1 MMTLEEAREFFS
13 GDVYATSVSGI
24 SIEATGE
31 AYARCS
37 MPVTPQHRNAAGAV
51 MGGAIFTLAD
61 FAFAV
66 AANVGGVLTVTT
78 TASVCFVGTCKGDVL
93 TAETRLVK
101 DGRRSCFFEVTV
113 TDNLGTLVAVVTS
126 TGTHLEKVSS

>member
-24 SIEATGE
+24 SIEETGE

-37 MPVTPQHRNAAGAV
+37 MPVTPQHRNASGAV

-78 TASVCFVGTCKGDVL
+78 TASVCFVGTCKGDTL
-93 TAETRLVK
+93 YAETRLVK

>member
-1 MMTLEEAREFFS
+1 MMTLEEARSFFR
-13 GDVYATSVSGI
+13 GDIYATEVSGI
-24 SIEATGE
+24 TIEDVGE
-31 AYARCS
+31 HYAKCA

-78 TASVCFVGTCKGDVL
+78 TSAVSFVGTCKGNTL

-113 TDNLGTLVAVVTS
+113 SDELGNLVAVVTS
-126 TGTHLEKVSS
+126 NGTHLDKKL

>member
-1 MMTLEEAREFFS
+1 MTLEQAREFFR
-13 GDVYATSVSGI
+13 GDRFAVEQAGI
-24 SIEATGE
+24 TIEEIGE
-31 AYARCS
+31 HYARCA
-37 MPVTPQHRNAAGAV
+37 MPIMPLHKNAAGAV

-78 TASVCFVGTCKGDVL
+78 TSSVSFIGTCKGNVL

-113 TDNLGTLVAVVTS
+113 TDDLGNLVAVVTS
-126 TGTHLEKVSS
+126 SGMHLEKKL

>member
-1 MMTLEEAREFFS
+1 MMTLEEARVFFR
-13 GDVYATSVSGI
+13 GDRFAVEQAGI
-24 SIEATGE
+24 TIEEIGE
-31 AYARCS
+31 YYARCS
-37 MPVTPQHRNAAGAV
+37 MPVTPLHKNAAGAV

-78 TASVCFVGTCKGDVL
+78 TASVSFVGTCKGEVL

-113 TDNLGTLVAVVTS
+113 TDELGNLVAVVTS
-126 TGTHLEKVSS
+126 NGTHLDKRI

>member
-24 SIEATGE
+24 SIEEIGE
-31 AYARCS
+31 HYARCS

-78 TASVCFVGTCKGDVL
+78 TASVCFVGTCKGDTL
-93 TAETRLVK
+93 YAETRLVK

-113 TDNLGTLVAVVTS
+113 SDELGNLVAVVTS
-126 TGTHLEKVSS
+126 NGTHLDKKI

>member
-1 MMTLEEAREFFS
+1 MMTLDEARAFFREDRFATELA
-13 GDVYATSVSGI
+13 GITIEDVREQSV
-24 SIEATGE
+24 
-31 AYARCS
+31 RCV
-37 MPVTPQHRNAAGAV
+37 MPITPGHRNAAGAV

-78 TASVCFVGTCKGDVL
+78 TASVSFVGTCKGEVL
-93 TAETRLVK
+93 YAETRLVK